1 MPPGDS
7 VPTRAND
14 LSRTPARKAAR
25 AGLRTA
31 PAGSP
36 GRPAVRV
43 AKRREAD
50 IAYEAIEAMIST
62 LTLPPG
68 SPVVEA
74 EICERV
80 GTGRTPVREALM
92 RLMSIGLIV
101 QQPRRGLLVSPID
114 LANHLDVILTRRV
127 LERVIASCSARRA
140 AAGERSDIV
149 ACADRM
155 IAAAARDDLKAYMR
169 ADHDLDAV
177 NHAACR
183 NGSAVTAVVPL
194 VTRCRRFWY
203 AYQHAG
209 EITEGA
215 RCHALLARGI
225 ASGSEADAVRGA
237 DALMDYLEAF
247 TRRVI
252 DN

>member
-1 MPPGDS
+1 MLFQG
-7 VPTRAND
+7 ND
-14 LSRTPARKAAR
+14 VIQKK
-25 AGLRTA
+25 A
-31 PAGSP
+31 PAS
-36 GRPAVRV
+36 
-43 AKRREAD
+43 KRREAD
-50 IAYEAIEAMIST
+50 LAYEALEAMIST
-62 LTLPPG
+62 MGLPPG
-68 SPVVEA
+68 SPIVEA
-74 EICERV
+74 ELSERV
-80 GTGRTPVREALM
+80 GIGRTPVREALM
-92 RLMSIGLIV
+92 RLMSIGLV
-101 QQPRRGLLVSPID
+101 EQQPRRGLLVSPID

-140 AAGERSDIV
+140 TAAERSEIA

-155 IAAAARDDLKAYMR
+155 VAAAARDDLKAYMR

-183 NGSAVTAVVPL
+183 NASAVTAVVPL

-215 RCHALLARGI
+215 RCHALLAQGI
-225 ASGSEADAVRGA
+225 ATGSAEDAASGS

>member
-1 MPPGDS
+1 MPKK
-7 VPTRAND
+7 V
-14 LSRTPARKAAR
+14 AA
-25 AGLRTA
+25 
-31 PAGSP
+31 P
-36 GRPAVRV
+36 
-43 AKRREAD
+43 RRRDAD
-50 IAYEAIEAMIST
+50 IAYEAIEALIST
-62 LTLPPG
+62 MVLPPG

-74 EICERV
+74 EVSERV
-80 GTGRTPVREALM
+80 GLGRTPVREALM

-101 QQPRRGLLVSPID
+101 QQPRRGLLVAPID

-140 AAGERSDIV
+140 NAAERQQIAD
-149 ACADRM
+149 CAERM
-155 IAAAARDDLKAYMR
+155 VAAAARDDLKAYMR
-169 ADHDLDAV
+169 ADHDLDVA

-183 NGSAVTAVVPL
+183 NASAVTAVVPL
-194 VTRCRRFWY
+194 VTQCRRFWY

-209 EITEGA
+209 EIREGA
-215 RCHALLARGI
+215 RCHALLAHGI
-225 ASGSEADAVRGA
+225 ARGSEAEAVQGA

>member
-1 MPPGDS
+1 MT
-7 VPTRAND
+7 VK
-14 LSRTPARKAAR
+14 KAA
-25 AGLRTA
+25 A
-31 PAGSP
+31 P
-36 GRPAVRV
+36 
-43 AKRREAD
+43 KRRDAD
-50 IAYEAIEAMIST
+50 LAYEAIEAMIST
-62 LTLPPG
+62 MALPPG

-74 EICERV
+74 EISERIAL
-80 GTGRTPVREALM
+80 GRTPVREALM

-114 LANHLDVILTRRV
+114 LANHLDTILTRRV

-140 AAGERSDIV
+140 NAAERQRLMD
-149 ACADRM
+149 CAERM
-155 IAAAARDDLKAYMR
+155 VAAAAHDDLAAYMR
-169 ADHDLDAV
+169 ADHDLDTA
-177 NHAACR
+177 NHAASR
-183 NGSAVTAVVPL
+183 NTSAVTAVVPL
-194 VTRCRRFWY
+194 VTQCRRFWY

-215 RCHALLARGI
+215 RCHALLASGI
-225 ASGSEADAVRGA
+225 ARGSEAEAVQGA